1 MRNRRDVITLALLL
15 AALAGI
21 ALLVRP
27 YADDAADD
35 PRPSTYLTGP
45 NGARALFLLMDELGV
60 SATRLL
66 QPWAE
71 PLPAGVLVVLAPA
84 QPPTPREVETLLA
97 WMDAG
102 GTLIYGAG
110 AGADPVAIALDV
122 QLQTTQPDTL
132 SPLQAVRWTGETA
145 YAAGEPAGA
154 AARQWSAGVD
164 SVAGFRSALS
174 ATSPALHNGD
184 AEVLLRTLAGA
195 PALVVLARG
204 EGRAVVWSD
213 AAVLSN
219 RLLRDGAAALLFA
232 RAVSDAVADGGALTF
247 DEYHHGYRQGSPARA
262 LWQFVTGTGAGRA
275 LLQAALAGMLLLLLY
290 GHRLGAPLLEAV
302 GRRRS
307 PLEHVDAVAAAY
319 RRADARRTA
328 RRLIVTGLERRLGR
342 RILQSDTDADR
353 GGMEGLP
360 GGQRLAAAWTGGELV
375 ALAAAVDDFEA
386 EVRRWK

>member
-27 YADDAADD
+27 YADDDADD

-45 NGARALFLLMDELGV
+45 NGARALFLLMAELGV
-60 SATRLL
+60 PAAQRLE
-66 QPWAE
+66 PWAE
-71 PLPAGVLVVLAPA
+71 PLPEGVLVVLAPA
-84 QPPTPREVETLLA
+84 QPPTPREVATLLE
-97 WMDAG
+97 WVDAG

-110 AGADPVAIALDV
+110 VSADPVARALELH
-122 QLQTTQPDTL
+122 LQPTQPDTL
-132 SPLQAVRWTGETA
+132 SPLQVVRWTGETA
-145 YAAGEPAGA
+145 YSPREPAGDA
-154 AARQWSAGVD
+154 ALQWSAGVD
-164 SVAGFRSALS
+164 SVAGFRKVLAV
-174 ATSPALHNGD
+174 ASPALHSGT
-184 AEVLLRTLAGA
+184 AEVLLRTRAGA
-195 PALVVLARG
+195 PALVVLDRG

-219 RLLRDGAAALLFA
+219 RLLRDGAAALLFV
-232 RAVSDAVADGGALTF
+232 RAVSDAVAAGGALTF
-247 DEYHHGYRQGSPARA
+247 DEYHHGYRQGSPGRA
-262 LWQFVTGTGAGRA
+262 LWQFVTATGAGRA
-275 LLQAALAGMLLLLLY
+275 LLQAALAGVLLLLLY

-319 RRADARRTA
+319 RRAGARRTA
-328 RRLIVTGLERRLGR
+328 RRLIVAGLERRLGR
-342 RILQSDTDADR
+342 RLLQSDTDADR
-353 GGMEGLP
+353 GGMAGLP
-360 GGQRLAAAWTGGELV
+360 GGERLAAAWTGGELV